1 MDDHPVPLSSSLNYL
16 LIPSNSLQSHVASTR
31 KGEEEEEEEKQQGEY
46 GPRGM
51 MIMYN
56 TRLRREQSKEAGK
69 QANWQ
74 L

>member
-31 KGEEEEEEEKQQGEY
+31 KGEDEMEEQEEEY

>member
-31 KGEEEEEEEKQQGEY
+31 KGEDEMEKQQGEY

-56 TRLRREQSKEAGK
+56 TRLRREQSKEASK
-69 QANWQ
+69 LAVVI
-74 L
+74 

>member
-31 KGEEEEEEEKQQGEY
+31 KGEKEQGEY

>member
-31 KGEEEEEEEKQQGEY
+31 KGEEGQQEEY

-56 TRLRREQSKEAGK
+56 TRLRREQSKEASREASK
-69 QANWQ
+69 LAVVI
-74 L
+74 